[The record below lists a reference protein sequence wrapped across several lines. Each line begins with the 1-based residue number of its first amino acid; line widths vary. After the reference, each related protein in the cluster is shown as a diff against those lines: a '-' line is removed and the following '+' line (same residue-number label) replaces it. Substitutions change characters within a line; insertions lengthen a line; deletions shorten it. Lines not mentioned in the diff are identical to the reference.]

1 MEFKVNFVVDGEI
14 YATVDTN
21 GNEVIKMPENP
32 TKEGYNF
39 DGWYWDKDEWEKPFT
54 ANSLLDAPLSSDMS
68 VYAKFVSNEVPLTQ
82 DFVVS
87 ALKTM
92 PNIVAVSAATEYNDP
107 NGQLNKP
114 SGYIADIFFSV
125 DVINQ
130 NLITGT
136 TLVEKGTDAGGS
148 IEIYRTQKDAEK
160 RNEYLAAF
168 DGGILSSAP
177 W

>member
-1 MEFKVNFVVDGEI
+1 MKRKVTAIFITLVALLMLCLSACGKVEFKVNFVVDGEI

-68 VYAKFVSNEVPLTQ
+68 VYAKFVSNEVPPTQ
-82 DFVVS
+82 DFVVN

-114 SGYIADIFFSV
+114 GGYIADIFSCI
-125 DVINQ
+125 DDYGQI
-130 NLITGT
+130 
-136 TLVEKGTDAGGS
+136 LVVGA
-148 IEIYRTQKDAEK
+148 
-160 RNEYLAAF
+160 
-168 DGGILSSAP
+168 
-177 W
+177 